1 MNRTM
6 KSKPLA
12 TLLAFTLGMF
22 GTHRFYL
29 QQKKLGWWYL
39 AFSWTLIPLII
50 GWIDG
55 IAFLCMSY
63 AVFNRKYSLRHVFKK
78 KYLDEEDIVDFNTD
92 EKLEKELLHK
102 LLELNDKD
110 KIASFLKD
118 SKEKGEY
125 LPRTVYSKAQTI
137 ISGEPNIYDER
148 LDIQQKNV

>member
-1 MNRTM
+1 M
-6 KSKPLA
+6 KNKQIA

-22 GTHRFYL
+22 GVHRFYL

-39 AFSWTLIPLII
+39 AFFWTLIPLII

-55 IAFLCMSY
+55 IVFLFMSY

-78 KYLDEEDIVDFNTD
+78 KYLDDEDIIDFNTD
-92 EKLEKELLHK
+92 EKLEKELLNK

-110 KIASFLKD
+110 KVESFLKN

-125 LPRTVYSKAQTI
+125 LPRKVYSKALMI
-137 ISGEPNIYDER
+137 ISGKSNIYGER
-148 LDIQQKNV
+148 LDIQ